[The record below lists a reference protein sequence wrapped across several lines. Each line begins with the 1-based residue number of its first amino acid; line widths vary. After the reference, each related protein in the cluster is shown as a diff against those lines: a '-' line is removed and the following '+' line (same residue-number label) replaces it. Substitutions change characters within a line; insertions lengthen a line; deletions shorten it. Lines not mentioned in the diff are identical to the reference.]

1 MRERRYSIIIIGILA
16 CGLTM
21 AACRPHDPFCFHHP
35 HGLTIVRYD
44 WSQAPDATAVG
55 GTTARFYRA
64 DDGTLVTTAHFT
76 GRKGGSL
83 HLNEGV
89 YDVIAHN
96 NDTECLHWRGTSSI
110 DSLETFT
117 REASL
122 TEELPGFTAGKITGL
137 VLSPDRLYGGYRER
151 VSVRPNDTTVITLVP
166 RKVTHEVIWEV
177 EGVRGAGRVKACAA
191 TLAGVG
197 GSLFLHGERTDRHGA
212 LMAGVGSRATVKRQ
226 ASDDN
231 DTGTFSGRFEVFGCP
246 LEDSCSHAFTLY
258 CWSAAGLVKASF
270 DVKEQCHVIR
280 EDRKIYIKLKTD
292 IEIPAGGGGAGFSPE
307 VDDWGEVK
315 EEIIL

>member
-1 MRERRYSIIIIGILA
+1 MRGGRYIIMIIILA
-16 CGLTM
+16 GGLTL

-35 HGLTIVRYD
+35 HGVTVVRYD
-44 WSQAPDATAVG
+44 WSEAPDAGDVG
-55 GTTARFYRA
+55 GTTVRFYKA
-64 DDGTLVTTAHFT
+64 DDGSLVTTTHFS

-83 HLNEGV
+83 YLNEGV

-96 NDTECLHWRGTSSI
+96 NDTECLHWRGTASLA
-110 DSLETFT
+110 SLETYT
-117 REASL
+117 REASI
-122 TEELPGFTAGKITGL
+122 TEELPGVTAGEIPGL
-137 VLSPDRLYGGYRER
+137 VLAPDRLYKGYRGR
-151 VSVRPNDTTVITLVP
+151 ISVLPNDTTIITLIP

-177 EGVRGAGRVKACAA
+177 EGVRGAERVKACAA

-197 GSLFLHGERTDRHGA
+197 GSLFLHGEHTDRHQA
-212 LMAGVGSRATVKRQ
+212 LMSGVGSRVTVKRQ
-226 ASDDN
+226 ASDV
-231 DTGTFSGRFEVFGCP
+231 GSFSGRFEMFGCP
-246 LEDSCSHAFTLY
+246 FVDTCTHAFTLY

-270 DVKEQCHVIR
+270 DVKEQCHVVR

-292 IEIPAGGGGAGFSPE
+292 IEIPAGGDGAGFSPD